1 MSAMH
6 YLKTKRRPTETV
18 HFAEAQTGYGTV
30 DLESHDE
37 EGLRAVLR
45 AIDEYE
51 TILDQRDAMAEALK
65 AHAEWKRHTERCTA
79 CILDLSCP
87 AYSALERKADG
98 LTRDALA
105 LVRGEG
111 EQ

>member
-51 TILDQRDAMAEALK
+51 TILDQRDALVGACEQLMAWIGPPLTDRASY
-65 AHAEWKRHTERCTA
+65 
-79 CILDLSCP
+79 D
-87 AYSALERKADG
+87 SAREVAWSAA
-98 LTRDALA
+98 RDALA
-105 LVRGEG
+105 LVRGEDV
-111 EQ
+111 